1 LRKSPLR
8 LRRAALRR
16 FNRRRPR
23 RVAPKRR
30 RLPKKPAPSRGKT
43 ADERRGGKLTVNRA
57 LNEDEG
63 ARARSLAALKRAR
76 EKERRA
82 HFGGQISSVKSRC
95 AT

>member
-23 RVAPKRR
+23 RVARSGGACPRSLR
-30 RLPKKPAPSRGKT
+30 PARGKT

-63 ARARSLAALKRAR
+63 ARARSSPR
-76 EKERRA
+76 
-82 HFGGQISSVKSRC
+82 
-95 AT
+95 